1 MKKNIV
7 GAAILSMTILVLLL
21 VLAGCTSAVKV
32 TRLDADAE
40 IDLSGNWNDTDIQ
53 IVAES
58 LVGSSMKANWI
69 DQFRIRNGHNPV
81 VIVGSIL
88 NRSSEHID
96 TAIIAKRFEMA
107 LINTGKV
114 DMVADI
120 AMRDELRDERESQ
133 QYFASEETAVALG
146 KEIGADFIL
155 QGAVRTVVDQVS
167 GKAVRTYY
175 VSAELIDIETS
186 RKVWVGEEMVRKF
199 IQQSKYTW

>member
-1 MKKNIV
+1 M
-7 GAAILSMTILVLLL
+7 LSMTILALLL
-21 VLAGCTSAVKV
+21 VLAGCTSTVKV
-32 TRLDADAE
+32 TRLDADTE

-155 QGAVRTVVDQVS
+155 QGAVRTVVDQIS

>member
-1 MKKNIV
+1 M
-7 GAAILSMTILVLLL
+7 LSMIILVLLL
-21 VLAGCTSAVKV
+21 VLGGCTSAVKV
-32 TRLDADAE
+32 TRLDADTE

-120 AMRDELRDERESQ
+120 AMREELRDERESQ
-133 QYFASEETAVALG
+133 QYFASEATAVALG

-186 RKVWVGEEMVRKF
+186 RKVWVGEEIVRKF

>member
-1 MKKNIV
+1 MI
-7 GAAILSMTILVLLL
+7 ILILLL
-21 VLAGCTSAVKV
+21 VLGGCTSAVKV

-58 LVGSSMKANWI
+58 LVGSSMKTNWI
-69 DQFRIRNGHNPV
+69 DQFRLRNGHNPV
-81 VIVGSIL
+81 VIVGTIL

-120 AMRDELRDERESQ
+120 AMRDELHDERESQ
-133 QYFASEETAVALG
+133 QYFASEETAAALG

-186 RKVWVGEEMVRKF
+186 RKIWVGEEMVRKF